1 MTGEKE
7 SKNAERIF
15 MPSEIMRFKE
25 RLEEAMNGE
34 SSRAFAAKCGLS
46 DGVIRNYLSGKT
58 YPSLDRL
65 AQIAYATGRPIEWF
79 IQSQSM
85 PMVEYKNTQENKNS
99 QPDRSTLKTK
109 LIAIVELLED
119 KELHSAIELFR
130 KKGFEALMPE
140 IFSSDDSIQANLQGI
155 SQQTLQ
161 TAKML
166 ESLPTDTRKEILS
179 KYGIYEQEGLVAPSQ
194 EPQDVKKAV

>member
-1 MTGEKE
+1 EH
-7 SKNAERIF
+7 KN
-15 MPSEIMRFKE
+15 
-25 RLEEAMNGE
+25 N
-34 SSRAFAAKCGLS
+34 
-46 DGVIRNYLSGKT
+46 
-58 YPSLDRL
+58 
-65 AQIAYATGRPIEWF
+65 
-79 IQSQSM
+79 
-85 PMVEYKNTQENKNS
+85 QENKNS

-140 IFSSDDSIQANLQGI
+140 IFSSDDSIQADLQGI

-166 ESLPTDTRKEILS
+166 ESLPTDTRKKILS

>member
-1 MTGEKE
+1 MIDEKE

-15 MPSEIMRFKE
+15 MPDEIMRFKE

-79 IQSQSM
+79 IQSQGASM
-85 PMVEYKNTQENKNS
+85 TEHKCAHEDNNA

-140 IFSSDDSIQANLQGI
+140 IFSSDEPIRADLQGI

-161 TAKML
+161 TARML

-179 KYGIYEQEGLVAPSQ
+179 KYGIHEQEGLAAPSQ
-194 EPQDVKKAV
+194 DPQDVKKAV

>member
-7 SKNAERIF
+7 SKNAGRIF
-15 MPSEIMRFKE
+15 MPPEIMRFKE

-85 PMVEYKNTQENKNS
+85 PMVEHKNTQENKNS

-140 IFSSDDSIQANLQGI
+140 IFLPMIPSRLICKVFRSKPYKQPKCLNHY
-155 SQQTLQ
+155 QQILVKRFCQ
-161 TAKML
+161 SMVFMN
-166 ESLPTDTRKEILS
+166 RKVL
-179 KYGIYEQEGLVAPSQ
+179 
-194 EPQDVKKAV
+194 